1 MDKRKIGVNMVYCI
15 VIYIAFLM
23 LQHLCFSDESKTLE
37 VGQEIKTC
45 KPIFRWSEFL
55 ASRNGH
61 LLD

>member
-1 MDKRKIGVNMVYCI
+1 
-15 VIYIAFLM
+15 M